1 MLLKAGPPQTC
12 FIFPAWPHSDSL
24 IIQSFKEFISIQWKI
39 VPAASFCLLVTNSPQ
54 GDNSGDFLPE
64 STKIPYG
71 LNESG

>member
-1 MLLKAGPPQTC
+1 MKILLEKKTVLSQENYPFCYQNILEG
-12 FIFPAWPHSDSL
+12 
-24 IIQSFKEFISIQWKI
+24 SFKEFISIQWKI